1 MSELLLLIHD
11 SGLSSALRASRWAY
25 PLVNAGHI
33 LGIAVLF
40 GAVLPLDLR
49 LLGVWRSV
57 PLDNLQR
64 VLVPT
69 AFAGLGLAVVTGALL
84 FAVSPAKYAGLPLF
98 QVKLGLVLASL
109 LNIAFIRGALAGAAS
124 ILLWVSIVICGRMI
138 AYVV

>member
-1 MSELLLLIHD
+1 MAELLQFIHE
-11 SGLSSALRASRWAY
+11 SGLATALRASRWAY

-49 LLGVWRSV
+49 LLGLWRSV
-57 PLDNLQR
+57 PLESLQR

-69 AFAGLGLAVVTGALL
+69 AFTGLALAVATGGLL

-98 QVKLGLVLASL
+98 QVKMALVLASL
-109 LNIAFIRGALAGAAS
+109 LNIAFMRGAAAGAAS
-124 ILLWVSIVICGRMI
+124 ILLWVSILICGRMI